1 MITKPP
7 GNGQRLELERIRIHT
22 QIAKAWRDNGYTWT
36 NAQIDAAVDAEMARR
51 YPPKTE
57 QLALPG
63 MPGDEVAEAKP
74 KPSAKAVA
82 LKTFERKAG
91 TRRTQVYDLLDRAG
105 AHGLTREEMAATLG
119 VKDGG
124 VSQVVRDLLNSREAF
139 EPFER
144 NSKAGLPVGV
154 IVLAKHHRGQA

>member
-22 QIAKAWRDNGYTWT
+22 PDCEGVRDNGYTWT

-63 MPGDEVAEAKP
+63 MPATKLPRRSQSHRPKLLRAED
-74 KPSAKAVA
+74 V
-82 LKTFERKAG
+82 
-91 TRRTQVYDLLDRAG
+91 
-105 AHGLTREEMAATLG
+105 
-119 VKDGG
+119 
-124 VSQVVRDLLNSREAF
+124 
-139 EPFER
+139 
-144 NSKAGLPVGV
+144 
-154 IVLAKHHRGQA
+154 